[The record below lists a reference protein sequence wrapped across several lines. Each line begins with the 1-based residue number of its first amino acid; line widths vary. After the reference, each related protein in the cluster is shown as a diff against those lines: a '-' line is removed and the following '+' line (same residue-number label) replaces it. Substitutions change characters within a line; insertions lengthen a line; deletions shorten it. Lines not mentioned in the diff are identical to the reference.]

1 MAASVRVA
9 AAIACAL
16 FSFLATNGS
25 IYPGLVS
32 IDPWVREWAT
42 LFGVVVLAALVVVA
56 RYRPGCLHPRLF
68 NGIALVSVT
77 GYLVLDSCGFAW
89 ASPGL
94 LLAGSLLDSLAE
106 AWLFVLV
113 YVAFAQLEA
122 ARRPVVA
129 MTACLCAYL
138 LQPWASALGPTAAV
152 AANAGC
158 FAVLFLCVR
167 PLVARPLQEA
177 ARSEPQAEM
186 AVANPQSFLPTGHL
200 LFVTIFVFSIAQGL
214 VIALPGPFNDAPA
227 LPVAFIPLATILVM
241 YLAQGRMP
249 NADGLFA
256 LCALLIIAGM
266 FLQPSD
272 RVVSG
277 VLPRLRTRSLT
288 PGPPVSTCCLSCS

>member
-1 MAASVRVA
+1 MVDEVRPAGEAGVSSARSGENARMAASVRVA

-106 AWLFVLV
+106 AWLFVLA

-186 AVANPQSFLPTGHL
+186 AVANPQSFLHRPRSRDSAARPLQRRAGPAGGLHTARDDSRDVPGAGAH
-200 LFVTIFVFSIAQGL
+200 AQRRR
-214 VIALPGPFNDAPA
+214 
-227 LPVAFIPLATILVM
+227 PVCPVRFAHHRRHVLA
-241 YLAQGRMP
+241 AER
-249 NADGLFA
+249 
-256 LCALLIIAGM
+256 
-266 FLQPSD
+266 
-272 RVVSG
+272 SG
-277 VLPRLRTRSLT
+277 GV
-288 PGPPVSTCCLSCS
+288 GGCCLGFEHAH

>member
-1 MAASVRVA
+1 MVDEVRPAGEAGVSSARSGENARMAASVRVA

-122 ARRPVVA
+122 ARRPWW
-129 MTACLCAYL
+129 
-138 LQPWASALGPTAAV
+138 P
-152 AANAGC
+152 
-158 FAVLFLCVR
+158 
-167 PLVARPLQEA
+167 
-177 ARSEPQAEM
+177 
-186 AVANPQSFLPTGHL
+186 
-200 LFVTIFVFSIAQGL
+200 
-214 VIALPGPFNDAPA
+214 
-227 LPVAFIPLATILVM
+227 
-241 YLAQGRMP
+241 
-249 NADGLFA
+249 
-256 LCALLIIAGM
+256 
-266 FLQPSD
+266 
-272 RVVSG
+272 
-277 VLPRLRTRSLT
+277 
-288 PGPPVSTCCLSCS
+288 